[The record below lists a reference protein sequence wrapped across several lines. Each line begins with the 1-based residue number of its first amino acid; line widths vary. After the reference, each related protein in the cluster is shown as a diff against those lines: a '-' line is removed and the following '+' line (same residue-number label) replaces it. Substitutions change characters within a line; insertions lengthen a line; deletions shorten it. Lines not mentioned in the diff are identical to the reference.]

1 MIEIK
6 KKSVIPIYGTG
17 AIWVLF
23 CLFLPFQGISSF
35 IVLACVGVFS
45 YLILAMAFPGT
56 IERIESTDLQKNS
69 GDEKIDALVAEGEKS
84 VAEMRSLSDT
94 IPDENVKYKAESL
107 VDITDKIFK
116 KLLIEPNVYTQVK
129 RFSDFFLPTSVKL
142 LRTYSNFGQSG
153 ATGENISSTMER
165 IDAALDT
172 SLESYKKFYDS
183 LFETQAL
190 DIETDITVFDTMLK
204 KEGLLDSDFQ
214 AKADNSTEEVPQP
227 VLTLESDTEDVP
239 KPVLALENNT
249 EDVPKPVLT
258 IENNTDAASQS

>member
-6 KKSVIPIYGTG
+6 KKSVIPVYGTG

-23 CLFLPFQGISSF
+23 CLIFSLHSIGSF
-35 IVLACVGVFS
+35 IGLACVG
-45 YLILAMAFPGT
+45 ILAYLVLAMIFPGT
-56 IERIESTDLQKNS
+56 IERIESTDLPKKS
-69 GDEKIDALVAEGEKS
+69 GDEKIDTLVAEGEKS
-84 VAEMRSLSDT
+84 VAEMRGLSET
-94 IPDENVKYKAESL
+94 IPDENVKMKAEHL

-142 LRTYSNFGQSG
+142 LKTYSNFGQSG
-153 ATGENISSTMER
+153 VAGDNITNTMER

-172 SLESYKKFYDS
+172 SIDSYNKFYDS

-204 KEGLLDSDFQ
+204 KEGLLDSDF
-214 AKADNSTEEVPQP
+214 EVK
-227 VLTLESDTEDVP
+227 TEDSATITSQP
-239 KPVLALENNT
+239 DLNIDNT
-249 EDVPKPVLT
+249 T
-258 IENNTDAASQS
+258 NTASQS